1 VVQPA
6 RIGRRGR
13 YFQWLKESHETLDED
28 ITFDVISRHECAY
41 NSIATAIAGGC
52 NHAFVL

>member
-1 VVQPA
+1 MVQPA